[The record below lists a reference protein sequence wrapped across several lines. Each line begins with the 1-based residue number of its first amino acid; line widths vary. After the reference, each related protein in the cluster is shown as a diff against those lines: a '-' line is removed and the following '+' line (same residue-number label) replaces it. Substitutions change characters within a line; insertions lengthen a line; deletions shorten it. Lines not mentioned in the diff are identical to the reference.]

1 MEELLPGL
9 LSDKEILGMKRRK
22 NWLIPTKSLTR
33 THAQAWG
40 PVGAAV
46 HLGPL
51 SLSYKKRIKVLLFP
65 STGLFLY
72 KRNPNSENE
81 KPEL

>member
-51 SLSYKKRIKVLLFP
+51 SLL
-65 STGLFLY
+65 
-72 KRNPNSENE
+72 
-81 KPEL
+81 